1 MAAGLSAAP
10 GASEARPGAVRM
22 QADLIIRNARI
33 YTVDPPNRVSS
44 AVSVRGGRIA
54 AVGREAESMAGPR
67 TQVIDAAGAT
77 LIPGFIDSHAHMM
90 GLGSELENLDF
101 RGAATIGAIA
111 AAVRR
116 DAAKRRPGEWIQ
128 GRNWDQTNWGGQ
140 FPTAAELSEAAPGHP
155 VFLQR
160 VDGHAAWVN
169 QRAMEI
175 AGITAATAD
184 PPGGRILRDG
194 AGNPTGV
201 LIDRAQ
207 GLVASRIPKPTDAQ
221 VQRML
226 SRAAAECARLGL
238 TTVHDAGISRQEL
251 DAYRALIRKG
261 RLPIRIYA
269 MIGGPGELW
278 REYLRRGPEIDP
290 QLTVRSIKL
299 ISDGALGSR
308 GAALKE
314 PYSDDPGNCGLLML
328 TREQIEAVARDAVA
342 HGFQVNTHAIG
353 DRANRTVLDAYGAVL
368 KGQNDRRFRIEHAQV
383 VSLEDIPLFA
393 RYSIL
398 PSMQATHATSDM
410 RWAEQRLGRERLQ
423 GAYAW
428 QRFLALGLPVPDG
441 SDFPVEEPDPL
452 PGYYA
457 AVTRQDRN
465 GAPERGW
472 FPEQRFSRDQAL
484 KSWTLDGAYAAF
496 EEREKGSIEPGKL
509 ADLVLLSK
517 DILEVPPKEILTAKV
532 IMTLVGGKVVYHQ

>member
-1 MAAGLSAAP
+1 
-10 GASEARPGAVRM
+10 
-22 QADLIIRNARI
+22 
-33 YTVDPPNRVSS
+33 
-44 AVSVRGGRIA
+44 
-54 AVGREAESMAGPR
+54 MAGPR

-457 AVTRQDRN
+457 AVPGQDRN